1 MGVADRIEHEVQHM
15 RLFSRK
21 RRELK
26 KVSDGRRQKLIAE
39 VNLTDEQK
47 AEIDDIYLQNYGKK
61 IPYDWH
67 RLYTAYTGQFD
78 ARYFPEM
85 LYIPRFEFFMNHPA
99 YAKVFADKNLLPIL
113 STGAENI
120 KVPQTIL
127 SCCNGVFRNEEMEP
141 ISEMTAVGMLKDAGE
156 VFVKP
161 TVDSCSG
168 ANCRVVNFSGGGY
181 ETDGKERNISE
192 FFEIYGKNFI
202 VSERKH
208 CSRDIAAIYPHAVN
222 TFRVITYIW
231 NGKVNLTPTIMRIG
245 QGGSVVDNAHAGGM
259 FIGISDD
266 GVLKKTAFT
275 EFRDRF
281 DKHPDTGVLFENY
294 RISGF
299 KKVLAAAQ
307 TMHARIPQIGVINW
321 DFTLDENECPVL
333 IEINSDLGGS
343 IWMTQMAN
351 GVGPFGEN
359 LEGILCWIHEM
370 ERKWRV

>member
-1 MGVADRIEHEVQHM
+1 
-15 RLFSRK
+15 
-21 RRELK
+21 
-26 KVSDGRRQKLIAE
+26 
-39 VNLTDEQK
+39 
-47 AEIDDIYLQNYGKK
+47 
-61 IPYDWH
+61 
-67 RLYTAYTGQFD
+67 
-78 ARYFPEM
+78 
-85 LYIPRFEFFMNHPA
+85 
-99 YAKVFADKNLLPIL
+99 
-113 STGAENI
+113 
-120 KVPQTIL
+120 
-127 SCCNGVFRNEEMEP
+127 
-141 ISEMTAVGMLKDAGE
+141 MTALGTLKDAGE

-181 ETDGKERNISE
+181 EIDGKERSISD

-208 CSRDIAAIYPHAVN
+208 CSQDIAAIYPHAVN

-231 NGKVNLTPTIMRIG
+231 NGKVNWVPTIMRIG

-299 KKVLAAAQ
+299 QKVLAAAQ

-351 GVGPFGEN
+351 GEGPFGEN